1 MDGGALIGL
10 DIGGAHLKAA
20 LFNEAGT
27 LRDLDQWP
35 CPLWL
40 GLDRLEQAVAAV
52 IARWGQ
58 PCHVAATMTGE
69 LADLFD
75 DRADGVRRIAATM
88 RSALPAATLSVFA
101 GPRGLVPV
109 DAVPDCA
116 EMVAS
121 ANWYATALVAAAGGD
136 GILLDVGSTT
146 TDIVLLVGGGPLHAG
161 YSDAERLDSGEL
173 VYTGVVRTP
182 VMAVARTVPY
192 GGGRRALM
200 AELFATMADVH
211 RLTGTLP
218 ESTDQHPTADGRDH
232 GLVASARRLLRMVGD
247 DLEPDGLPKARRLA
261 GHLAERQLRR
271 IEDALDQV
279 LSRGLMADAP
289 PLVGAGVGRFLVR
302 RLAERRGSAYR
313 DFEAHLPV
321 APALRERTG
330 WFAPA
335 VSVGWLAFDGAPHKH
350 LCPVAGPADAVS
362 YLPD

>member
-20 LFNEAGT
+20 LFDETGT

-52 IARWGQ
+52 IARWG
-58 PCHVAATMTGE
+58 PPERVAATMTGE

-88 RSALPAATLSVFA
+88 RSALPATALTLFA

-116 EMVAS
+116 EAVAS
-121 ANWYATALVAAAGGD
+121 ANWYATALLAAAGGD
-136 GILLDVGSTT
+136 GVLLDVGSTT
-146 TDIVLLVGGGPLHAG
+146 ADIVPLIGGVPRHAG

-182 VMAVARTVPY
+182 VMAVADCVPY
-192 GGGRRALM
+192 SGRRRALM

-211 RLTGTLP
+211 RLTGSLP
-218 ESTDQHPTADGRDH
+218 EGADQHATADGRDR
-232 GLVASARRLLRMVGD
+232 GITASARRLLRMVGD
-247 DLEPDGLPKARRLA
+247 DLEPDSLPKARRLA
-261 GHLAERQLRR
+261 HHLAERQLRR
-271 IEDALDQV
+271 IDDALDLV
-279 LSRGLMADAP
+279 LSRGRTADSL

-302 RLAERRGSAYR
+302 RLAERRGSPYR

-321 APALRERTG
+321 PPALRERVG
-330 WFAPA
+330 WYAPA
-335 VSVGWLAFDGAPHKH
+335 VSVGWLAAEGAPHKH
-350 LCPVAGPADAVS
+350 LCPVAAPAGGVS
-362 YLPD
+362 YSPD

>member
-20 LFNEAGT
+20 LFDGAGT

-35 CPLWL
+35 CPLWQ

-52 IARWGQ
+52 TARWGQ
-58 PCHVAATMTGE
+58 PQQVAATMTGE

-88 RSALPAATLSVFA
+88 RSALPAATLSIFA
-101 GPRGLVPV
+101 GPRRLVPV
-109 DAVPDCA
+109 DTVPDCVEA
-116 EMVAS
+116 VAS

-136 GILLDVGSTT
+136 GVLLDVGSTT
-146 TDIVLLVGGGPLHAG
+146 TDIVPLVGGGPLHAG

-182 VMAVARTVPY
+182 VMAMARTVPY

-218 ESTDQHPTADGRDH
+218 DGADQHPTADGRDH
-232 GLVASARRLLRMVGD
+232 GITASARRLLRMVGD
-247 DLEPDGLPKARRLA
+247 DLGPDGLPKACRLA
-261 GHLAERQLRR
+261 DHLAERQLRR

-279 LSRGLMADAP
+279 LSRSLTADAP

-350 LCPVAGPADAVS
+350 LCPVAAPADRVP
-362 YLPD
+362 YLRD

>member
-20 LFNEAGT
+20 LFDEAGT

-35 CPLWL
+35 CPLWQ

-52 IARWGQ
+52 LTRWGQ
-58 PCHVAATMTGE
+58 PRRAAATMTGE

-75 DRADGVRRIAATM
+75 DRADGVRRIADAM
-88 RSALPAATLSVFA
+88 RSALPAATLTVFA

-116 EMVAS
+116 GAVAS
-121 ANWYATALVAAAGGD
+121 ANWYATALVAARGGD

-146 TDIVLLVGGGPLHAG
+146 ADIVPLGGGGPLHAG

-182 VMAVARTVPY
+182 VMVVARALPH
-192 GGGRRALM
+192 GGHWRPLM

-218 ESTDQHPTADGRDH
+218 DGADQHPTADGRDR
-232 GLVASARRLLRMVGD
+232 GVEASARRLLRMVGD
-247 DLEPDGLPKARRLA
+247 DLGPDSLPAARRLA
-261 GHLAERQLRR
+261 RHLAERQIRQ

-279 LSRGLMADAP
+279 LSQGMTAENP

-321 APALRERTG
+321 APDLRERVG

-335 VSVGWLAFDGAPHKH
+335 VSVGWLALHRDPFA
-350 LCPVAGPADAVS
+350 
-362 YLPD
+362 

>member
-20 LFNEAGT
+20 LFDGAGT

-35 CPLWL
+35 CPLWQ

-52 IARWGQ
+52 LARWGHPQ
-58 PCHVAATMTGE
+58 RVAATMTGE

-75 DRADGVRRIAATM
+75 DRADGVRRIATTM
-88 RSALPAATLSVFA
+88 RSALPAATLTVFA
-101 GPRGLVPV
+101 GPRGLVPA
-109 DAVPDCA
+109 DAVSDCA
-116 EMVAS
+116 EAVAS

-136 GILLDVGSTT
+136 GVLLDVGSTT
-146 TDIVLLVGGGPLHAG
+146 TDIVPLVGGGPLHAG

-182 VMAVARTVPY
+182 VMAVARAVPY
-192 GGGRRALM
+192 GGRRRALM
-200 AELFATMADVH
+200 AELFATMADAH

-218 ESTDQHPTADGRDH
+218 DGADQHPAADGRDH
-232 GLVASARRLLRMVGD
+232 GITASARRLLRMVGD
-247 DLEPDGLPKARRLA
+247 DLGPDGLPKARRLA
-261 GHLAERQLRR
+261 DHLAERQLRR

-279 LSRGLMADAP
+279 LSRSLTADAP

-350 LCPVAGPADAVS
+350 LCPVAAPADGVP
-362 YLPD
+362 YLRD

>member
-20 LFNEAGT
+20 LFDEAGV

-40 GLDRLEQAVAAV
+40 GLDRLEQALAAV
-52 IARWGQ
+52 LARWGRPQ
-58 PCHVAATMTGE
+58 QVAATMTGE

-75 DRADGVRRIAATM
+75 DRADGVRRIAATL
-88 RSALPAATLSVFA
+88 RSTLPAATLSVFA

-109 DAVPDCA
+109 EAVAGCA
-116 EMVAS
+116 EAVAS
-121 ANWYATALVAAAGGD
+121 ANWYATALLAAAGGD
-136 GILLDVGSTT
+136 GVLLDVGSTT
-146 TDIVLLVGGGPLHAG
+146 TDIVPLVGGGPGHAG

-192 GGGRRALM
+192 GGRRRALM

-218 ESTDQHPTADGRDH
+218 EGVDQHATADGRDH
-232 GLVASARRLLRMVGD
+232 GLAASARRLLRMVGD
-247 DLEPDGLPKARRLA
+247 DLEPDGLAKARRLA
-261 GHLAERQLRR
+261 HHLAKRQLRQ
-271 IEDALDQV
+271 IDDALDLV
-279 LSRGLMADAP
+279 LSRGRTADSL

-302 RLAERRGSAYR
+302 RLAERRGSPYR
-313 DFEAHLPV
+313 DFEAHRPV
-321 APALRERTG
+321 APALRERAG

-335 VSVGWLAFDGAPHKH
+335 VSVGWLALQGAPHKH

>member
-10 DIGGAHLKAA
+10 DVGGAHLKAA
-20 LFNEAGT
+20 LFDETGT

-40 GLDRLEQAVAAV
+40 GLDRLEQAVATV
-52 IARWGQ
+52 LARWGRPQ
-58 PCHVAATMTGE
+58 RVAATMTGE

-75 DRADGVRRIAATM
+75 DRADGVRRIAAAM
-88 RSALPAATLSVFA
+88 RSALPAATLTIFA

-109 DAVPDCA
+109 DSVPDCA
-116 EMVAS
+116 AAVAS
-121 ANWYATALVAAAGGD
+121 ANWYATALLTAAAGD

-146 TDIVLLVGGGPLHAG
+146 TDIVPLGGGGPRHAG

-182 VMAVARTVPY
+182 VMAVARAVPY
-192 GGGRRALM
+192 GGGWRAVM

-218 ESTDQHPTADGRDH
+218 ADADQHATADGRDH
-232 GLVASARRLLRMVGD
+232 GINASARRLLRMVGD
-247 DLEPDGLPKARRLA
+247 DLEPDSLPKARRLA

-279 LSRGLMADAP
+279 LSRDPMGDDL

-321 APALRERTG
+321 APALRERAG

-350 LCPVAGPADAVS
+350 LCPVAGPAGAVS
-362 YLPD
+362 YSSD